1 MSCSAICDEQ
11 ANELFSQHLQM
22 CKIASFKLS
31 IKPLE
36 NCENGLSVFYLCYT
50 ALHPSVL
57 LFFPQ
62 ENRGEMGI
70 VVCVCVCVYKWKS
83 SQKTQKLGKCL
94 AHRANGKAVKLNLQ

>member
-1 MSCSAICDEQ
+1 
-11 ANELFSQHLQM
+11 M
-22 CKIASFKLS
+22 CF
-31 IKPLE
+31 
-36 NCENGLSVFYLCYT
+36 FF
-50 ALHPSVL
+50 
-57 LFFPQ
+57 FFPQ